1 MLTISKPLSADQA
14 QRYHAEEFENARDN
28 YYTVGDRIHGTWH
41 GQLCSR
47 WQLSGEVHQEHFQR
61 LANGQDPWTGDALVR
76 IQPNHTYTDEAGR
89 TVTAMAHRAGWDAT
103 FSAPKTVS
111 LTALVGGDA
120 RVREAHEASVT
131 VALDE
136 LERYVQ
142 ARIGGAHPAE
152 TAGRWVAARFEHDS
166 ARPVDGYAAPQLH
179 THVVVFNVTETDAG
193 LTRALQ
199 PRELYKTQAYATA
212 VYRSELAMR
221 LERLGYTVERGAH
234 DQPEI
239 AGYTAEYVE
248 ASSPRRRDIEAYLT
262 DVGRS
267 GAAAAQIA
275 AHHTRA
281 SKLDVSPE
289 AVQQQHR
296 ALAEAFGDQPRQVVR
311 LAQESDRSLG
321 ERPPRITARAAVTF
335 AIDRNLERAAVVDE
349 RAIMRDALVRSMGE
363 RTVAEIEGE
372 IDDRVNRAGLVQV
385 EPRLGAA
392 ARVFTTPEMID
403 LERDTIAQMRRGQ
416 GQYPLLAQLPG
427 DVETVLDHH
436 GLSDRQR
443 VAVDAILANQDRVVA
458 LEGVAGGGKTT
469 TLAAIRDVAVR
480 NGYEVFGLAPTSRAA
495 QHLDDAGIP
504 STTLQRHVLHPDE
517 SVTSPPRLY
526 VLDEASLASTR
537 QMHALLQNSGPTD
550 RVLLVGDVRQHQ
562 AVEAGRPYQQLQVA
576 GMQTVRLDQIV
587 RQKDEALKH
596 VVEQLARGEIGAA
609 VQQLDSQ
616 GRVHEIIDGDERFRA
631 IGRAYMEQPE
641 RTLVISPDNA
651 SRMRLNEMLHREMQA
666 AGRVDRNEH
675 RVSVLVPRQDLT
687 GADRQW
693 ASRYEVGDVLR
704 YTRGSRPIGLEA
716 GTYARVEH
724 VRERE
729 NLLTAQSGDGHSIT
743 YDPRRLQGVTVYRES
758 TRAFA
763 VGDRVQLTSPIGAHH
778 VANRVL
784 GTIDRIDATGSIRVS
799 LDAGRHLTLGAGDPL
814 HLDYGYAVTSHSSQ
828 GQTADRVLIQLDVGA
843 GEALV
848 NRRLAYVAVSRARHD
863 VQIYTNDKDQLGAAL
878 SRDISNAS
886 ALDQEIRP
894 SSPEYARRVVAV
906 EQKSPQRTIGQTI
919 TR

>member
-1 MLTISKPLSADQA
+1 VLTISRPLSADQA
-14 QRYHAEEFENARDN
+14 QRYHAEEFENPRDN
-28 YYTVGDRIHGTWH
+28 YYTIGDRIHGTWH
-41 GQLCSR
+41 GQLASR

-61 LANGQDPWTGDALVR
+61 LANGQDPWSGDALVR
-76 IQPNHTYTDEAGR
+76 VQPGHTYTDEAGR

-136 LERYVQ
+136 LEQYVQ
-142 ARIGGAHPAE
+142 ARIGGVHPPE
-152 TAGRWVAARFEHDS
+152 TTGRWVAARFEHDS
-166 ARPVDGYAAPQLH
+166 ARPVDGYSAPQLH
-179 THVVVFNVTETDAG
+179 THVVVFNVTETDEG

-212 VYRSELAMR
+212 VYRSELARR
-221 LERLGYTVERGAH
+221 LERLGYTIERGAH
-234 DQPEI
+234 HQPEI
-239 AGYTAEYVE
+239 VGYTSEYVD

-262 DVGRS
+262 EVGRR

-289 AVQQQHR
+289 GVQQQHR
-296 ALAEAFGDQPRQVVR
+296 ALAEAFGDQPKQVVR
-311 LAQESDRSLG
+311 LAQESDRSLS
-321 ERPPRITARAAVTF
+321 ERPPTITAGAAVTF
-335 AIDRNLERAAVVDE
+335 AIDRNLERTAVVDE

-363 RTVAEIEGE
+363 RTVDEIKTEIERRV
-372 IDDRVNRAGLVQV
+372 DRAALVQV

-392 ARVFTTPEMID
+392 ARIFTTPEMID
-403 LERDTIAQMRRGQ
+403 LERHTIAQMRGGQ
-416 GQYPLLAQLPG
+416 GQYPSLAQLPG
-427 DVETVLDHH
+427 DVESALDRH
-436 GLSDRQR
+436 GLNDRQR

-469 TLAAIRDVAVR
+469 TLAAIRDAAER

-495 QHLDDAGIP
+495 QHLADAGIP
-504 STTLQRHVLHPDE
+504 STTLQRHLLHADE
-517 SVTSPPRLY
+517 SVKSSPRLY
-526 VLDEASLASTR
+526 VLDEASMASTR
-537 QMHALLQNSGPTD
+537 QMNAFLQGVERTD

-562 AVEAGRPYQQLQVA
+562 AVEAGRPYQQLQGA

-609 VQQLDSQ
+609 IQQLDSQ
-616 GRVHEIIDGDERFRA
+616 GRVHEIIDRDERFRA

-651 SRMRLNEMLHREMQA
+651 SRIGLNEILHRDMQA
-666 AGRVDRNEH
+666 AGRVERDER
-675 RVSVLVPRQDLT
+675 RISVLMPRQDLT

-716 GTYARVEH
+716 GTYARVER
-724 VRERE
+724 VRERD
-729 NLLTAQSGDGHSIT
+729 NLLTVRSDSHSVT
-743 YDPRRLQGVTVYRES
+743 YDPRRLQGVTVYREA

-763 VGDRVQLTSPIGAHH
+763 SGDRVQLTAPIGPQH
-778 VANRVL
+778 VANREL
-784 GTIDRIDATGSIRVS
+784 ATIERIDATGSIRLS
-799 LDAGRHLTLGAGDPL
+799 LDSGRHLTLAAGEPL

-863 VQIYTNDKDQLGAAL
+863 VQIYTNDKRQLGAVL
-878 SRDISNAS
+878 SRDVSHPS
-886 ALDQEIRP
+886 AIDVEIRP
-894 SSPEYARRVVAV
+894 SSPEHARPVGPVQ
-906 EQKSPQRTIGQTI
+906 QKSPKRTIVQTI
-919 TR
+919 NR